1 MLTDLFR
8 RHSGPRG
15 QRAPLVLVGLLL
27 TLSLVL
33 GQAAAGLTA
42 PDDAAATNAAAL
54 RAQVAAAGWVTVRVD
69 LRASEQ
75 AAAAPVVEDDL
86 EQTVQDLLFA
96 LPAGSYD
103 GVQRTAGSARL
114 TLRVDPAGLD
124 ALLGSPWAATVAA
137 ADTAEMQRLAAGWY
151 HSLVI
156 KTDDSLWAWGLN
168 NSGQLGDGTTAD
180 RVTPIQVLT
189 GVAAVAAGA
198 FHTLALKTDG
208 SLAAWGW
215 NFLGQLG
222 DGTTASRHTPIQILT
237 GVTAMSA
244 GGWHTL
250 AVKTDGSLWAWGW
263 NIYGQL
269 GDGTTTDRHTPI
281 QVMTG
286 VAAVSAGGWHT
297 LVIKTDGS
305 LWAWGDNST
314 GALGD
319 DTTTNRYTPVQ
330 VLTGVAAMSAGDGF
344 SLALKT
350 DGSLWAWGLD
360 QGWLGDGTTANRLTP
375 VQVMTGVAAVSA
387 GSSHALALKTDGSLW
402 AWGSNFFG
410 EIGDGTTT
418 WRYTPVQVLTGV
430 AAVSAGNYDTLAI
443 KTTGSLWAWG
453 WNIYGELGDG
463 STTDSPTPVPVV
475 GFEGP
480 PTTSDADFT
489 VTNVSLNPSAPLAG
503 GTFNASI
510 TVKNRGTQAGNP
522 GRLRVWTNQ
531 PQTQSCNAPGDTE
544 INLADLPAGANQT
557 VRISLPAGTA
567 GYKTLRTFIDSE
579 CLTAEPDE
587 ANNQSGKGYRVFDQP
602 IADFAVT
609 AIDLT
614 PNRPAA
620 GRTFSAAVTVKNRG
634 TAPGDAGTLA
644 LWVDQPDVP
653 ACGAVGDA
661 AVAVGPLAAGATRTL
676 TLDGLP
682 AGTAA
687 AKSLRAFI
695 DHTCVSTEAYD
706 ANNQRV
712 KPYTV
717 VP

>member
-1 MLTDLFR
+1 MIFELIR
-8 RHSGPRG
+8 RHPRTRG
-15 QRAPLVLVGLLL
+15 QRAALVLLSLML
-27 TLSLVL
+27 TLSLAL

-42 PDDAAATNAAAL
+42 PGDTAASSADAL
-54 RAQVAAAGWVTVRVD
+54 RAQVAAVGWVTVRVE
-69 LRASEQ
+69 LGASGS
-75 AAAAPVVEDDL
+75 DDL
-86 EQTVQDLLFA
+86 EQTAQDLLFA

-103 GVQRTAGSARL
+103 GVERAAGSASL
-114 TLRVDPAGLD
+114 TLRVDAAGLD
-124 ALLGSPWAATVAA
+124 ALLGSPWAAV
-137 ADTAEMQRLAAGWY
+137 TASGTPEMQRLAGRID
-151 HSLVI
+151 HSHAL
-156 KTDDSLWAWGLN
+156 KADSSLWAWGFN
-168 NSGQLGDGTTAD
+168 GYCAPGDDDCNG
-180 RVTPIQVLT
+180 VSPTPTQVLT
-189 GVAAVAAGA
+189 GVTAV
-198 FHTLALKTDG
+198 
-208 SLAAWGW
+208 S
-215 NFLGQLG
+215 
-222 DGTTASRHTPIQILT
+222 T
-237 GVTAMSA
+237 GF
-244 GGWHTL
+244 GHTL

>member
-1 MLTDLFR
+1 
-8 RHSGPRG
+8 
-15 QRAPLVLVGLLL
+15 
-27 TLSLVL
+27 
-33 GQAAAGLTA
+33 
-42 PDDAAATNAAAL
+42 
-54 RAQVAAAGWVTVRVD
+54 
-69 LRASEQ
+69 
-75 AAAAPVVEDDL
+75 
-86 EQTVQDLLFA
+86 
-96 LPAGSYD
+96 
-103 GVQRTAGSARL
+103 VQRTAGSARL

-189 GVAAVAAGA
+189 GVAAVAAGND
-198 FHTLALKTDG
+198 HSLALKTDG
-208 SLAAWGW
+208 NLWVWGL
-215 NFLGQLG
+215 N
-222 DGTTASRHTPIQILT
+222 A
-237 GVTAMSA
+237 
-244 GGWHTL
+244 
-250 AVKTDGSLWAWGW
+250 
-263 NIYGQL
+263 YGQL
-269 GDGTTTDRHTPI
+269 GDGTTTDQLTPVQI
-281 QVMTG
+281 LTG
-286 VAAVSAGGWHT
+286 VAAVSSGGWHT
-297 LVIKTDGS
+297 LAIKSDGS
-305 LWAWGDNST
+305 LWAWGYNYS
-314 GALGD
+314 G
-319 DTTTNRYTPVQ
+319 Q
-330 VLTGVAAMSAGDGF
+330 
-344 SLALKT
+344 
-350 DGSLWAWGLD
+350 
-360 QGWLGDGTTANRLTP
+360 LGDGTRTSR
-375 VQVMTGVAAVSA
+375 S
-387 GSSHALALKTDGSLW
+387 
-402 AWGSNFFG
+402 
-410 EIGDGTTT
+410 
-418 WRYTPVQVLTGV
+418 TPVQVLTGV
-430 AAVSAGNYDTLAI
+430 AAVSAGDYHTLAR
-443 KTTGSLWAWG
+443 KTDGSLWAWG
-453 WNIYGELGDG
+453 YNGYGQLGDG
-463 STTDSPTPVPVV
+463 TTTQRLSPVPVA
-475 GFEGP
+475 GFAGP
-480 PTTSDADFT
+480 PASNADFA
-489 VTNVSLNPSAPLAG
+489 VTNVSLNPSAPLVG
-503 GTFNASI
+503 GTFYASI

-544 INLADLPAGANQT
+544 INLADLAAGANQT

-579 CLTAEPDE
+579 CQTVELDE

-614 PNRPAA
+614 PNRPIAD
-620 GRTFSAAVTVKNRG
+620 GTFSAAVTVKNRG
-634 TAPGDAGTLA
+634 TAPGDAGMLA

-653 ACGAVGDA
+653 ACGAVGDT
-661 AVAVGPLAAGATRTL
+661 AVPVGTLAAGASTTL